1 MLSEAE
7 MKQAENIV
15 YEILK
20 KENILQ
26 RKTGQ
31 TVLEV
36 ETEISIEDCDEV
48 YMNDKSVACWWF
60 SNNDGKSQK
69 VKHDQLFIF
78 GNGKFTG
85 KTTRVL
91 KPLPF
96 TFEEAY
102 QVWELY
108 LEKGDSLTEVYTNV
122 PFRYSPQMSDMLF
135 IVWAVQNGKCDW
147 MLKNTMAD
155 RYDFDFKK
163 FIGISK

>member
-102 QVWELY
+102 HGWEAY
-108 LEKGDSLTEVYTNV
+108 RIQGDS
-122 PFRYSPQMSDMLF
+122 
-135 IVWAVQNGKCDW
+135 
-147 MLKNTMAD
+147 
-155 RYDFDFKK
+155 
-163 FIGISK
+163 